1 LTENSSE
8 PTPVLEEFP
17 SVVVRSSSRFRLI
30 WLVPIVAALVGIWL
44 SVKATIEAGPTITIM
59 FKSAEGLEA
68 GITKIKYKDVEVGQ
82 VEAIR
87 LSPDL
92 SEVLVTATMVKE
104 IENHLTENTRFWV
117 VRARLT
123 AGEVSGVGT
132 LLSGVYIG
140 MDPGKTGS
148 PANQFIG
155 LETPPVVTLDM
166 PGTYYVL
173 RADRLGSLDIGSP
186 VYFHQIKVGQV
197 VSYAVNADGSA
208 LDLNIF
214 IQSPHDQR
222 VLENTRF
229 WNASG
234 VEVSL
239 DSHGLQ
245 INTDSLV
252 SLLLGGVAF
261 ETPSSEAPGP
271 VAAEGRI
278 FYLYASRDKIQE
290 PIYSER
296 FYAIA
301 YFDESVRGLVNGAGV
316 EYKGIKVGEVVDI
329 QLEYDP
335 RQLAARVPVLMV
347 LEPERLS
354 YIGPGHAEAD
364 IMFGQLIE
372 KGLSARLRTA
382 IMLTG
387 HRSVELVMNPDAANR
402 SLSYVD
408 GNPVIPTLAAP
419 TKDIMAGI
427 SQLLSRIERLPME
440 EIGGDLQQSA
450 HDLQQSMHDLQH
462 GMQDLRQLMGSQD
475 LRVAMKQLRQGLE
488 QLNRFATTL
497 NSDTAPQLAE
507 VLSEADRALVNIQST
522 MMTAEHFM
530 GAEAPLTYELKQMIL
545 ELSKA
550 GRAVSALADYLERH
564 PEALIS
570 GKGAPTP

>member
-1 LTENSSE
+1 
-8 PTPVLEEFP
+8 VLEEFP
-17 SVVVRSSSRFRLI
+17 RVVVRSSSRFRLI
-30 WLVPIVAALVGIWL
+30 WLIPIVAALVGIWL

-59 FKSAEGLEA
+59 FNSAEGLEA
-68 GITKIKYKDVEVGQ
+68 GKTKIKYKEVEVGR
-82 VEAIR
+82 VASIR

-92 SEVLVTATMVKE
+92 SEVLVTASMVGE

-140 MDPGKTGS
+140 MDPGKAGS

-155 LETPPVVTLDM
+155 LEAPPVVTLDM

-197 VSYAVNADGSA
+197 VSYAMNAEGSA
-208 LDLNIF
+208 LDLNVF
-214 IQSPHDQR
+214 IQSPYDQR

-239 DSHGLQ
+239 DIRGLQ
-245 INTDSLV
+245 INTDSLL

-261 ETPSSEAPGP
+261 EVPPREAPGP
-271 VAAEGRI
+271 VAAEGRK
-278 FYLYASRDKIQE
+278 FFLYASRDKIQE

-296 FYAIA
+296 FYVVA
-301 YFDESVRGLVNGAGV
+301 YFDETVRGLVKGAGV
-316 EYKGIKVGEVVDI
+316 EYRGIKVGEVIDI
-329 QLEYDP
+329 QLEFNP
-335 RQLAARVPVLMV
+335 RQLSSRVPVLMV
-347 LEPERLS
+347 IEPERLS
-354 YIGPGHAEAD
+354 IDKSVEVEPE
-364 IMFGQLIE
+364 IMIRRLIE

-382 IMLTG
+382 MLLTG
-387 HRSVELVMNPDAANR
+387 HLYVELTMDPDAANR
-402 SLSYVD
+402 SPRYVD
-408 GNPVIPTLAAP
+408 GHPVIPTLAAP

-427 SQLLSRIERLPME
+427 SQLLSRIENLPME
-440 EIGGDLQQSA
+440 EIGGDLQQSM
-450 HDLQQSMHDLQH
+450 HDLQQSMHH
-462 GMQDLRQLMGSQD
+462 LRQLVESQD
-475 LRVAMKQLRQGLE
+475 VTVAMKQLRQGLE
-488 QLNRFATTL
+488 QLNRFAATL
-497 NSDTAPQLAE
+497 NTDTAPQLAV
-507 VLSEADRALVNIQST
+507 VLSEADRALVKIQST

-570 GKGAPTP
+570 GKGAPTQ